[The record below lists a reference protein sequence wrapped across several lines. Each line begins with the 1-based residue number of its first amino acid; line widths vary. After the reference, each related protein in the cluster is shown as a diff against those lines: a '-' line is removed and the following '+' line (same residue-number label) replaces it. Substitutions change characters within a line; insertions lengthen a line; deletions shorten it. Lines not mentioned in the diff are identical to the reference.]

1 MPKSDRSERKK
12 SRRSRRTEAEQA
24 ELVAAADEDEGTVI
38 ASERKAIADVLH
50 LDDRAQDRML
60 AVGPAAY
67 LRERA
72 LCAEDPNFCTSDDI
86 PLNASVIAL
95 RRWEN
100 AQEEQ
105 RERRRQG

>member
-12 SRRSRRTEAEQA
+12 SRRSRRAEAEQA
-24 ELVAAADEDEGTVI
+24 ELVAAADEEEGTVI
-38 ASERKAIADVLH
+38 ASGGEA
-50 LDDRAQDRML
+50 AQDRML

-105 RERRRQG
+105 RERRRRR